1 MKKHLAL
8 CALLAVCYSV
18 GSAQAAEL
26 GKAQKAAKA
35 EVKAAKTEVKAEKQ
49 NGFTQ
54 VMEKFSFKKEAQ
66 PADPKAAF
74 KAARQEVNASCAE
87 VDAASK
93 KLQAKP
99 AAPAVKEAPKST
111 WTKYFGWN
119 SADSADAA
127 KKNAADAGVKASQK
141 AVKAAQT
148 EMKAA
153 KLVDAKGTK
162 EVKLAQADMQ
172 TVNAK
177 VQSAKTA
184 KNAVEKKENFL
195 QRIF

>member
-74 KAARQEVNASCAE
+74 KAARQEVNTSCAE

-99 AAPAVKEAPKST
+99 AAAVKEAPKST
-111 WTKYFGWN
+111 WTKYFEWN

-127 KKNAADAGVKASQK
+127 KKNAADAGMKASQK
-141 AVKAAQT
+141 AVKAAQN

-177 VQSAKTA
+177 VQSAKIA